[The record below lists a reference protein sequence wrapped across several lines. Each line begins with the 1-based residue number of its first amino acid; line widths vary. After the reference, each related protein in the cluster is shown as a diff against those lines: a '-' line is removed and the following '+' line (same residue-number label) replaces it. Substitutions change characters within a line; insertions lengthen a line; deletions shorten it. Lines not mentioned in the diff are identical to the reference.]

1 MLISTLPLDRAHCSF
16 VYEGFLFE
24 NRSKSGRRHV
34 QFARRRNALNQA
46 GVQVHTLL
54 VECMATKAGWPA
66 ALGWEVLRGRTLP
79 RPTLR
84 RASYELKDQVEET
97 PPKVP
102 DPLAYERDL
111 ATRSIQPSC
120 PH

>member
-1 MLISTLPLDRAHCSF
+1 MLISTLPLDGTYCSY

-24 NRSKSGRRHV
+24 NRSKTGRRHV
-34 QFARRRNALNQA
+34 QFARRPNALNLA

-84 RASYELKDQVEET
+84 RASYEF
-97 PPKVP
+97 
-102 DPLAYERDL
+102 
-111 ATRSIQPSC
+111 
-120 PH
+120 